1 MVYKNT
7 TQMINNVQM
16 HSEVAN
22 MLNVAN
28 ALQSDI
34 NLIDF

>member
-16 HSEVAN
+16 RSEVAN

-28 ALQSDI
+28 ALQSEI